1 MLKTSFA
8 LYFLSIN
15 LDADVNI
22 RDHSGKKPMQYL
34 VRQDTSSMSVDTFK
48 SESPFRKRL
57 PSSNIPSTFASMIK
71 SPKQKTPPMIMVNNS
86 PFSTSCE
93 MDEARDNI
101 TEPIKSR
108 RLKKSPSN
116 ASLVDYSSSTLPI
129 KLSKSQS
136 TVNLSHDDN
145 HSFRLS
151 SFRKSMRAGIRTF
164 VRNGKKPQYPV

>member
-1 MLKTSFA
+1 
-8 LYFLSIN
+8 
-15 LDADVNI
+15 
-22 RDHSGKKPMQYL
+22 
-34 VRQDTSSMSVDTFK
+34 
-48 SESPFRKRL
+48 
-57 PSSNIPSTFASMIK
+57 
-71 SPKQKTPPMIMVNNS
+71 
-86 PFSTSCE
+86 